1 MCPILGVHS
10 IEMVMGLEDIYGIKV
25 TDEAVK
31 DWKNIGHAI
40 DYIRKQP
47 QYDPKR
53 EYSGAIDREMKV

>member
-1 MCPILGVHS
+1 
-10 IEMVMGLEDIYGIKV
+10 MVMGLEDIYGIKV